1 MLLLQQRSQRVLT
14 ADADAATP
22 IARTPNLSNGTTLF
36 STGPAGRDVTVHS
49 ARTHVSAGW
58 CDAAPHTHAM
68 QFVRRLVLDSVEIG
82 SGQRLGLTHHVRSY
96 IPNDVVTEANAGES
110 RKAAWTENRND
121 AACLACTRSVGRR
134 MRFRA
139 CLTSGLPAYLA

>member
-1 MLLLQQRSQRVLT
+1 MFQLGG
-14 ADADAATP
+14 ATP
-22 IARTPNLSNGTTLF
+22 LLTPMPCS
-36 STGPAGRDVTVHS
+36 
-49 ARTHVSAGW
+49 
-58 CDAAPHTHAM
+58 
-68 QFVRRLVLDSVEIG
+68 LVESYGLDSVEIG